1 MGRTDNLAIQAKSS
15 HFLAATRVVVAVEQT
30 SAPRARALK
39 LAELQQ
45 TVVAPV
51 EKVSTELQPH
61 MRCQEQ
67 RALVVAEVVGRPM
80 ASLER

>member
-30 SAPRARALK
+30 SAPPARALK
-39 LAELQQ
+39 LAEVQL

-61 MRCQEQ
+61 MRCQVQ